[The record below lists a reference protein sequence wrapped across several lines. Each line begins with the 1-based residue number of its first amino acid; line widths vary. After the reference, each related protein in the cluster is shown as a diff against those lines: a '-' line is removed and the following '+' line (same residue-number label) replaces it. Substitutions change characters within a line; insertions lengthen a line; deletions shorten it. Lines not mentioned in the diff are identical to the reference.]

1 VALVA
6 KAAVLSWVGKGKG
19 NGKGMT
25 VPAHNLRGSNTSNI
39 QIGHLRMAS

>member
-6 KAAVLSWVGKGKG
+6 KAVVLSWVEKG

-25 VPAHNLRGSNTSNI
+25 VPAHNFRGSNTSNI
-39 QIGHLRMAS
+39 QIGHLRIAS

>member
-6 KAAVLSWVGKGKG
+6 KAAVLSWVGKVKG

-25 VPAHNLRGSNTSNI
+25 VPAHNLRGSNTSSI
-39 QIGHLRMAS
+39 QIGHLRITS

>member
-1 VALVA
+1 MA

-19 NGKGMT
+19 KGKGKGMT

-39 QIGHLRMAS
+39 QIGHLRIAS

>member
-6 KAAVLSWVGKGKG
+6 KAAVLSWVGKG

-39 QIGHLRMAS
+39 QIGHLRIAS